1 MVSFVQILTNG
12 LLYSVLFV
20 LHFRKDKGGVLPTKK
35 PRINVVLNP
44 RIYADVQ
51 TLSELRGLS
60 MSSLVEDLI
69 EDALEVQEDIGLAA
83 LADERKKSLK
93 KSELISHK
101 KAWS

>member
-1 MVSFVQILTNG
+1 M
-12 LLYSVLFV
+12 
-20 LHFRKDKGGVLPTKK
+20 PTKN

-51 TLSELRGLS
+51 TLSEARGLS

-69 EDALEVQEDIGLAA
+69 EAALDIQEDIALAGLA
-83 LADERKKSLK
+83 DKRTKSLK
-93 KSELISHK
+93 KAELVSHN